1 MSVRGKFGLD
11 RHQIRVRFI
20 GRIHGRL
27 TGLVDDRSV
36 GALNRYI
43 GLSQRQGKPG
53 AGSKPEHKNQEHPP

>member
-27 TGLVDDRSV
+27 TGLVNDRSV
-36 GALNRYI
+36 GALIQYV
-43 GLSQRQGKPG
+43 GLGQRQGKPW
-53 AGSKPEHKNQEHPP
+53 ARSKTEHKNQEQLP